1 MNSVMTEKTGLVLEG
16 GGMRGLY
23 TAGVLDYFLQENFF
37 TDAVVGVSAGAV
49 QACNFASRQFKRSA
63 RVYLT
68 YIGDKR
74 YLSWRSWWKTGDI
87 FNTDFCYNRIPNELD
102 PFDYETFA
110 KSPMKFYA
118 GVTDVETGKAAYL
131 EIKDLRTQMDCLRAS
146 GSLPLV
152 SNIVEVDGH
161 KYLDGGIADSIPIG
175 FFRSAGYGRNIVVL
189 TREAGYRKKP
199 AAAMPLIRWKYRKY
213 PAFVQS
219 SATRYIRY
227 NETLDLLAELERKG
241 EVFVI
246 RPQKTVEL
254 GRLEKNPE
262 KLKALYEEGFAEAKA
277 LFPKLLE
284 FIGKR

>member
-189 TREAGYRKKP
+189 TRESGYRKKP
-199 AAAMPLIRWKYRKY
+199 AAAMPLIRWKYHKY
-213 PAFVQS
+213 PDFVQS

-227 NETLDLLAELERKG
+227 NKTLDLLEELERKG

-246 RPQKTVEL
+246 RPQKKVEL

-262 KLKALYEEGFAEAKA
+262 KLKALYEEGFAEARA

-284 FIGKR
+284 FIGKK